1 MNLTD
6 QVLEALQDSGA
17 PLSGEELAQ
26 RFGVS
31 RNSVW
36 KAVNRLKEAG
46 YEITAAT
53 NRGYQL
59 VGDSDVLSAENIR
72 RQLGPAARDA
82 AIEVRDRVTSTNT
95 LLKEIAEQ
103 GGREGMVI
111 VAQEQTAGK
120 GRLGRSFYSPKGTGL
135 YLSILLRPSFSV
147 LLIPVGGPVHHHGG
161 GGSGSRGHRQPHR
174 RGGGGQDQMGQRRV
188 LPGPESLRHPDRG
201 LHRL

>member
-53 NRGYQL
+53 NRGY
-59 VGDSDVLSAENIR
+59 
-72 RQLGPAARDA
+72 
-82 AIEVRDRVTSTNT
+82 
-95 LLKEIAEQ
+95 
-103 GGREGMVI
+103 
-111 VAQEQTAGK
+111 
-120 GRLGRSFYSPKGTGL
+120 
-135 YLSILLRPSFSV
+135 
-147 LLIPVGGPVHHHGG
+147 
-161 GGSGSRGHRQPHR
+161 
-174 RGGGGQDQMGQRRV
+174 
-188 LPGPESLRHPDRG
+188 
-201 LHRL
+201 